1 MSTSTWRCLST
12 FGIRLSLMTLALWPS
27 LVTARSLHMRDSRP
41 SAEAV
46 IQGRHAEYVIYF
58 DGPVDH
64 AASRLQNTQS
74 GRLVQEL
81 HPRLNSAVDALFASG
96 EARGPILPPL
106 GGEIDGR
113 RCQPRRYSVQC
124 GAITRNRSNARYSAG
139 ARVNTQW
146 SDPGA
151 LKCVDGRYRR
161 GGLANHR
168 ATRSSHN
175 AGGLGNGRA
184 LSWSPSHPP
193 VTGGKNATS
202 SPDLICVPGSANS

>member
-27 LVTARSLHMRDSRP
+27 LVTARSLQMRESRP

-64 AASRLQNTQS
+64 AASRLQITQS

-96 EARGPILPPL
+96 EAPPAGQYFL
-106 GGEIDGR
+106 HWEARSMDGDVS
-113 RCQPRRYSVQC
+113 QGDVPFSV
-124 GAITRNRSNARYSAG
+124 A
-139 ARVNTQW
+139 
-146 SDPGA
+146 P
-151 LKCVDGRYRR
+151 
-161 GGLANHR
+161 
-168 ATRSSHN
+168 
-175 AGGLGNGRA
+175 
-184 LSWSPSHPP
+184 
-193 VTGGKNATS
+193 
-202 SPDLICVPGSANS
+202 